1 MYNIA
6 VLTCSQYIYK
16 EINKNIIEI
25 KNESLYKDTSIEIY
39 DKTEDICRSMKSG
52 CVFDFIFIDLDMV
65 MEEDFRIGSYIRFNL
80 MNEKTKLIYIYSED
94 FDINELLKVNA
105 FYCIKYPVIAEDIME
120 VFRLHNEEI
129 KKSYLLVKVGS
140 ERVRIN
146 YTDIFYF
153 ESVGRKIKAFT
164 TTGEYDFY
172 SNVKELLFYLP
183 KNFIQSHRSFVIN
196 IDKTKCIGTNYII
209 MQNNKKIMIGRYY
222 KSNLKN
228 IGI

>member
-80 MNEKTKLIYIYSED
+80 MNE
-94 FDINELLKVNA
+94 
-105 FYCIKYPVIAEDIME
+105 
-120 VFRLHNEEI
+120 
-129 KKSYLLVKVGS
+129 
-140 ERVRIN
+140 
-146 YTDIFYF
+146 
-153 ESVGRKIKAFT
+153 
-164 TTGEYDFY
+164 
-172 SNVKELLFYLP
+172 
-183 KNFIQSHRSFVIN
+183 
-196 IDKTKCIGTNYII
+196 
-209 MQNNKKIMIGRYY
+209 
-222 KSNLKN
+222 
-228 IGI
+228 